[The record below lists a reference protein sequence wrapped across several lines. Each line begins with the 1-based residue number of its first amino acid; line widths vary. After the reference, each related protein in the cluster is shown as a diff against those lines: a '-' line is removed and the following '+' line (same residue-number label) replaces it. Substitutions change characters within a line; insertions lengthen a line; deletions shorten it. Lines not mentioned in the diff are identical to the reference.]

1 MSVPALASDLAQT
14 PNITATP
21 DVTRRSANFS
31 PGICGDHFLS
41 YAPME
46 AADSK
51 SKKHVQ
57 DLKEELKRMI
67 MAPMKRPSQKLH
79 FINHIQRLG
88 VSYHFEDEIDQILQ
102 QVHREEEYD
111 DLCTTALSFRLLRQ
125 QGYNASCNMFN
136 KFKDDDGKFK
146 ESLVNDVVGLLS
158 LYEASHLLMPGED
171 LLTEA
176 LTFSTAHLKSAAH
189 RLSSSSQLSKQVTH
203 ALYQPLWKG
212 MPRIEAR
219 HHLSIYQE
227 DDAHNETLL
236 NFAKFDF
243 NTVQKVHQKELS
255 EITRW
260 WKDFDFANKLPF
272 ARDRVVEA
280 YFWALAVY
288 FQPEYH
294 FARMVLAKVIAIVTI
309 IDDIYDVH
317 GTYEELESFTEAIE
331 RWDISAVDR
340 LPDYMKV
347 CYKALLNFFTELEES
362 LTNKGILY
370 RLHYAREGFKVQVR
384 AYFQE
389 AKWFK
394 QKYTPSMEEYMSVE
408 RYTSFFMVATVSFVG
423 MGVIVTKDSMDWVFS
438 EPKIS
443 KAASIIGRLMNDLVG
458 HKFEQKREHIAS
470 AVECYMKQYGVT
482 EEEAEVELTKQV
494 NDAWKDI
501 NEEWLGATSI
511 PRPLLLLI
519 LNFARSSE
527 VLYKGEDVFTHS
539 ENVLKGHVVSLFIE
553 PVPI

>member
-1 MSVPALASDLAQT
+1 MSVPVLVSEIAQT

-21 DVTRRSANFS
+21 DVTRRSANYS
-31 PGICGDHFLS
+31 PSIWGDHFLS
-41 YAPME
+41 YASIE
-46 AADSK
+46 AADGK
-51 SKKHVQ
+51 SKKHIQ

-67 MAPMKRPSQKLH
+67 MAPAKRPSQKLH
-79 FINHIQRLG
+79 FIDHIQRLG

-125 QGYNASCNMFN
+125 QGYNISCNMFN
-136 KFKDDDGKFK
+136 KFKDDDGRFK
-146 ESLVNDVVGLLS
+146 ESLIDDVLGLLS
-158 LYEASHLLMPGED
+158 LYEASHLQKPGED
-171 LLTEA
+171 ILNEA
-176 LTFSTAHLKSAAH
+176 LTFTTAHLESAGY
-189 RLSSSSQLSKQVTH
+189 RLSSSSLLWKQVTH
-203 ALYQPLWKG
+203 ALYQPLWHG

-219 HHLSIYQE
+219 HYLSIYQE
-227 DDAHNETLL
+227 DDSYNETLL
-236 NFAKFDF
+236 NFAKLDF
-243 NTVQKVHQKELS
+243 NTVLKVHQKELS

-260 WKDFDFANKLPF
+260 WKDLDFATKLPF
-272 ARDRVVEA
+272 ARDKVVEA
-280 YFWALAVY
+280 YFWAFAVY
-288 FQPEYH
+288 FQPEYY
-294 FARMVLAKVIAIVTI
+294 FARMVLAKAVAIITV

-331 RWDISAVDR
+331 RWNISVVDQ

-347 CYKALLNFFTELEES
+347 CYEVLLNFFTELEES
-362 LTNKGILY
+362 LANKGILY
-370 RLHYAREGFKVQVR
+370 RLHYAREAFKAQVR

-389 AKWFK
+389 AKWLK
-394 QKYTPSMEEYMSVE
+394 QKYTPTMEEYMSVE
-408 RYTSFFMVATVSFVG
+408 RNTSFFMLAVVSFVG

-494 NDAWKDI
+494 NDAWQDI
-501 NEEWLGATSI
+501 NEEWLDATSI

-519 LNFARSSE
+519 LNLARSSE